1 MARITLSG
9 APSMRSE
16 RLTKIWPSRRRL
28 VVFRD
33 VKRRKRTVMEGI
45 GARGRNARYSCSKI
59 GMRSR
64 VTKFEI
70 STFKSKG
77 RETEQGV
84 KTKKALKHLRE
95 ARKAHCGLGSARSWP
110 RSSLCVSK

>member
-1 MARITLSG
+1 
-9 APSMRSE
+9 MRSE
-16 RLTKIWPSRRRL
+16 RLTKILPSRRRM

-33 VKRRKRTVMEGI
+33 VKRRKRTAMEGI

-70 STFKSKG
+70 STFKSRYLG
-77 RETEQGV
+77 EGNREQKPE
-84 KTKKALKHLRE
+84 KLKHLR
-95 ARKAHCGLGSARSWP
+95 ARRGRLIAVWVLRVPGRVRLYACRNM
-110 RSSLCVSK
+110 